1 MFDSFDAR
9 LRALLEDD
17 GLDDAHGGG
26 IAKHGDRFSYR
37 LYDQPEP
44 ADGEAFLDLPRSST
58 PEVKWRAW
66 MVTDEAREAYRAFV
80 TNPDNGVLYRNVL

>member
-44 ADGEAFLDLPRSST
+44 ADGEQGLYSIVYTPHRHRSVSGQ
-58 PEVKWRAW
+58 R
-66 MVTDEAREAYRAFV
+66 
-80 TNPDNGVLYRNVL
+80 